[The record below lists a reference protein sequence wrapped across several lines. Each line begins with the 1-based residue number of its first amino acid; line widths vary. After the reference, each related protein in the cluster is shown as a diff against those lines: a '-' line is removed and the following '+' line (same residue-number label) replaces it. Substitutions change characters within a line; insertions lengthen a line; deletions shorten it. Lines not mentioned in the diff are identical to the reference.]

1 MVSIRL
7 FFITNAIYF
16 APLFFTVYA
25 AVDFSNKKTHFCVK
39 LFGVTVLGGYIT
51 AGGGEI
57 YIHLGEKIAFVFNPI
72 KFLIKRKGQKL
83 SVPKVA
89 SVFLFKS
96 DLLVHSGKSSL
107 PAVLSAFLYA
117 VNCAVAPAVKNK
129 KGYMRIK
136 NDLTISEKNY
146 GEAFFVK
153 TVFATNLFAL
163 NSWLTVKIFEGII
176 KKCKAKKTT

>member
-16 APLFFTVYA
+16 APLFFSVYA
-25 AVDFSNKKTHFCVK
+25 AVDFSDKKTHFCVK
-39 LFGVTVLGGYIT
+39 LFGITISGGYIT
-51 AGGGEI
+51 ANASEVF
-57 YIHLGEKIAFVFNPI
+57 IHLGEKIAFIFNPV
-72 KFLIKRKGQKL
+72 KFFIDRKGQKL

-117 VNCAVAPAVKNK
+117 VNCAAVPAIKSK

-136 NDLTISEKNY
+136 NDITISEKDY
-146 GEAFFVK
+146 GEAFFMK
-153 TVFATNLFAL
+153 MIFATNLFAL
-163 NSWLTVKIFEGII
+163 NSWLTVKIFERII
-176 KKCKAKKTT
+176 KKCKARKTT